1 VRQSKFAA
9 SAPPCVCGTASDSA
23 IVPGG
28 DIGQNRK
35 SATGRSVS
43 IAPVSSVTMSSGEVS
58 MPMSRWWRTICERDS
73 PAGSRRGAND
83 LRARHQ
89 SSTPVIVKPIPISAS
104 TPPVVSPGSPI
115 HRWWCRSNIHS
126 STRSHFDD
134 QRATIAPV

>member
-1 VRQSKFAA
+1 VRQSKLAA
-9 SAPPCVCGTASDSA
+9 SAPPWICGAASDSA
-23 IVPGG
+23 IVPGR

-73 PAGSRRGAND
+73 PAGSRLGAND
-83 LRARHQ
+83 LRARHH
-89 SSTPVIVKPIPISAS
+89 SSTPVTVKPIPISAS

-115 HRWWCRSNIHS
+115 HRW
-126 STRSHFDD
+126 
-134 QRATIAPV
+134 